1 MEMDKFKEVPVEEET
16 KILKRRNISISG
28 YEVLYEKWKWD
39 GIKAESVIFI
49 EEEVENLR
57 DNELI
62 EFVKNSQE
70 IINEEHEIT
79 IKHSSGFVFVN
90 FNFEIM

>member
-1 MEMDKFKEVPVEEET
+1 
-16 KILKRRNISISG
+16 
-28 YEVLYEKWKWD
+28 
-39 GIKAESVIFI
+39 
-49 EEEVENLR
+49 VENLR

-70 IINEEHEIT
+70 IINEEHEMT
-79 IKHSSGFVFVN
+79 IKHSSGFIFVN